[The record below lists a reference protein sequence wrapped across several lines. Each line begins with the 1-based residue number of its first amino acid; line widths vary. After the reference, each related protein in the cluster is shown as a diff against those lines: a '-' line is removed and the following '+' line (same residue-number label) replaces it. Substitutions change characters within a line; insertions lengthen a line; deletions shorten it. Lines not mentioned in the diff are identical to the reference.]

1 MPRVVWVAL
10 GGAIGSVAR
19 YLVQGWV
26 QTTAESRGRLVAFP
40 WGTLVVNLSGCLA
53 IGLLAGLF
61 QERLLVAP
69 ETRSFVLIGIL
80 GGYTTFS
87 SFGWET
93 LALARDAGFA
103 LALGNVVAS
112 VALGLAGVWL
122 GAAIARGL

>member
-26 QTTAESRGRLVAFP
+26 QTAAESRGRLVAFP